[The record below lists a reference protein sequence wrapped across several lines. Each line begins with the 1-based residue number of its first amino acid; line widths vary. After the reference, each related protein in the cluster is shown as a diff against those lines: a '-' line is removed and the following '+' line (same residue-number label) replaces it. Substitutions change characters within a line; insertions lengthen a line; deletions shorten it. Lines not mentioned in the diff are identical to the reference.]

1 MRHRQREERVVR
13 LDGVFDVPAAR
24 RVERLLEQA
33 QPGAAV
39 RLDLTH
45 VREFHDFGVAVLA
58 QALKHGSAVR
68 VALQGLRQ
76 HQARLLRYF
85 GVDAA
90 RFEAY
95 PGGVAAD
102 AGSETPKSILEDLAQ
117 VRSLVP
123 DRVLHRPARPVGLR
137 QVDAAAVP
145 EPPCGP
151 DLRPDHRGERGIAPA
166 GPCAPRIPH
175 RGAGS

>member
-1 MRHRQREERVVR
+1 MRHRQREELVVQ

-24 RVERLLEQA
+24 RVERLLEQV
-33 QPGAAV
+33 QPGDAV

-45 VREFHDFGVAVLA
+45 VREFHDFGVAILA

-95 PGGVAAD
+95 AGSCGVAAD

-117 VRSLVP
+117 VRNLVS
-123 DRVLHRPARPVGLR
+123 DCVEHEAGVNAEVLVRE
-137 QVDAAAVP
+137 DVP
-145 EPPCGP
+145 HATNP
-151 DLRPDHRGERGIAPA
+151 
-166 GPCAPRIPH
+166 
-175 RGAGS
+175 